1 MYGWEPRLKTFYVA
15 KAETSSKQ
23 TFKKKKN
30 YNYDKVQQ
38 VA

>member
-23 TFKKKKN
+23 AFKKKKEL
-30 YNYDKVQQ
+30 QLW
-38 VA
+38 